1 MISGL
6 RGDNLELNNKLFSK
20 LTTEFADFLPLL
32 MARLQC
38 LHDFL
43 TEQNFGESIIAN
55 PQLALEAL
63 AIVEKVVAQI
73 NQEKLLAFYGL
84 KTDTRP
90 DSAKIKT

>member
-1 MISGL
+1 M

-20 LTTEFADFLPLL
+20 LSAEFADFLPLL

-43 TEQNFGESIIAN
+43 SEQSFGESILAN
-55 PQLALEAL
+55 PQMALEAL
-63 AIVEKVVAQI
+63 GIVEKVVGQI

-84 KTDTRP
+84 KTDSRP
-90 DSAKIKT
+90 DAAKIKT